1 MAIFKFRWPG
11 QKEAGEPTPVRR
23 SRMAQAE
30 SVDDMRRRA
39 RHRLIGAA
47 VLVVIGVIG
56 FPILFD
62 TQPRS
67 VPVDVPIEIPDRNQV
82 APLMV
87 PGGAV
92 QSELS
97 PNESAVGENFLAENE
112 ELVLNEPVP
121 LSVPK
126 PPEPP
131 RLVAEPKPVP
141 APEVEPKPTPK
152 VEAKREPK
160 LKPEPKAEAKAEVK
174 VEPKPKAEAKS
185 VVSDAE
191 RARALLEGR
200 APSTGTATSAAP
212 AKVEA
217 SKQGRLIVQV
227 GAFADAAKA
236 SEVRGKLDRAGLKTF
251 TQVIDTKD
259 GKRTRVR
266 VGPFDQRD
274 DADKAAAR
282 IRALGLSAS
291 VLTL

>member
-1 MAIFKFRWPG
+1 
-11 QKEAGEPTPVRR
+11 
-23 SRMAQAE
+23 
-30 SVDDMRRRA
+30 
-39 RHRLIGAA
+39 
-47 VLVVIGVIG
+47 
-56 FPILFD
+56 
-62 TQPRS
+62 
-67 VPVDVPIEIPDRNQV
+67 
-82 APLMV
+82 MV

-92 QSELS
+92 RSELS

-131 RLVAEPKPVP
+131 RLVAEPKSVP

-174 VEPKPKAEAKS
+174 AEPKPKAEAKS